1 MGFVP
6 SVVKKIKKKA
16 RIKESGSRSGNGYCL
31 HFCNIGELY
40 DNEMR
45 DLYKGR
51 VKSKDWPLLVCSQ
64 NVVVRDKQGRH
75 RLWYVCS
82 EFYS

>member
-1 MGFVP
+1 MGIDGVC
-6 SVVKKIKKKA
+6 SKCSERKGS
-16 RIKESGSRSGNGYCL
+16 IKESGSRSGNGYCL

-51 VKSKDWPLLVCSQ
+51 VKI
-64 NVVVRDKQGRH
+64 GH
-75 RLWYVCS
+75 
-82 EFYS
+82 F